1 MKTKE
6 EIALMWLV
14 IIITGIITSLV
25 FPEVLLL
32 ILVAYCGYNLYTHYN
47 NKI

>member
-14 IIITGIITSLV
+14 IIIAGLITSV
-25 FPEVLLL
+25 AFPEVLLL
-32 ILVAYCGYNLYTHYN
+32 ILVTYCGYNLYTHYG
-47 NKI
+47 NKL